1 MAASSGYLRV
11 FTTDFVVGDL
21 TGAIGDSVTVLP
33 IVVAIAVVTD
43 LSLALILVWF
53 GVFQIVWGGYYGVPI
68 SVEPMKALA
77 GLLLA
82 GAVTTGEFIVGGLL
96 AGVVL
101 VGIGLTGALE
111 RVRTLFG
118 ERVVRGVQLG
128 VALLLVESG
137 LGLAVSDPPLA
148 VGAGV
153 IALVVTAL
161 GRGRLSGLSVLG
173 VGGIVAFTQV
183 GLPSIGVP
191 PLVPGAHLSV
201 DSITKDM
208 VGATA
213 GQLTMTIG
221 NAAVATSLLLG
232 DFYDRDVCPDT
243 LSTSM
248 GIMNLIAVPFGGVP
262 MCHGSGGVAGK
273 YAFGARSPAANL
285 VLGLGYIVVAVTAV
299 GLVAAYPLSMLGVI
313 LLLVALQLAQT
324 SLKETSDY
332 PFVILVGIGSILLN
346 IGIAFTGAIFL
357 HLLLTRYP
365 IQETLASGR

>member
-1 MAASSGYLRV
+1 MAGSVRTERGFSS
-11 FTTDFVVGDL
+11 DFLFGDL

-96 AGVVL
+96 AGLVL
-101 VGIGLTGALE
+101 VAIGLTGTLGKV
-111 RVRTLFG
+111 RVLFG
-118 ERVVRGVQLG
+118 DRVVRGVQLG
-128 VALLLVESG
+128 VALLLLESG
-137 LGLAVSDPPLA
+137 FGLAVSDPILA
-148 VGAGV
+148 TSAGA
-153 IALVVTAL
+153 IALFVVAL
-161 GRGRLSGLSVLG
+161 GYRRLSGLVVLG

-183 GLPSIGVP
+183 GMPSMVLPS
-191 PLVPGAHLSV
+191 LAPGAHLSMHSV
-201 DSITKDM
+201 SEDM
-208 VGATA
+208 VGATV

-232 DFYDRDVCPDT
+232 DFYDRQVRPDS

-248 GIMNLIAVPFGGVP
+248 GVMNLIAVPFGGVP

-273 YAFGARSPAANL
+273 YAFGARTPNANL
-285 VLGLGYIVVAVTAV
+285 VLGVAYIVVAVTAV

-313 LLLVALQLAQT
+313 LLIVALQLAHT
-324 SLKETSDY
+324 SLKETTDY
-332 PFVILVGIGSILLN
+332 AFVVLVGVLSVLLN
-346 IGIAFTGAIFL
+346 IGIAFLAAIL
-357 HLLLTRYP
+357 IHLLLKRYTMP
-365 IQETLASGR
+365 QIFNR